1 MYEEQLTETRSKKTE
16 EITELDGQLQI
27 EYEARLRDS
36 LQELREQ
43 YEMQMR
49 VNREEIETIYE
60 TKVGR
65 GRRWIGRVQWFT
77 VCQRLCIYL

>member
-1 MYEEQLTETRSKKTE
+1 MLQVYEEQLTETRSKKTE
-16 EITELDGQLQI
+16 EITELDGQLQS
-27 EYEARLRDS
+27 EYEARLRES

-60 TKVGR
+60 TKVSGLR
-65 GRRWIGRVQWFT
+65 ARISSLGAGGGH
-77 VCQRLCIYL
+77 